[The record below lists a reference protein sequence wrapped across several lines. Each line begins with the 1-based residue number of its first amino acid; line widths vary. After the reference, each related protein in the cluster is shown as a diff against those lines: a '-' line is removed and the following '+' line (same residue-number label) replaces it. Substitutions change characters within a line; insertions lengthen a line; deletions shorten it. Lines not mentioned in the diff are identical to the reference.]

1 MLLHLL
7 DVPGILESL
16 VRLLGFLV
24 LQVLYGL
31 PKVLDHLQ
39 LGLVVLDQD
48 LEVLQ
53 GGDDLLHE
61 RGHLLRPVLINEML
75 ELLMIIGI
83 N

>member
-31 PKVLDHLQ
+31 PEVLDHLQ

-61 RGHLLRPVLINEML
+61 RGHLLGPVLINEML

>member
-7 DVPGILESL
+7 DVPRVLESL

-24 LQVLYGL
+24 LEVLYGL
-31 PKVLDHLQ
+31 PEVLDHLQ

-61 RGHLLRPVLINEML
+61 RGHLLGPVLINEML

>member
-7 DVPGILESL
+7 DVPRVLEPL
-16 VRLLGFLV
+16 VRLLSFLV
-24 LQVLYGL
+24 LEVLYGL
-31 PKVLDHLQ
+31 PEVLDHLQ

-61 RGHLLRPVLINEML
+61 RGHLLGPVLINEML

>member
-7 DVPGILESL
+7 DVPRVLEPL
-16 VRLLGFLV
+16 VRLLGLLV
-24 LQVLYGL
+24 LEVLYGL
-31 PKVLDHLQ
+31 PEVLYHLQ

-61 RGHLLRPVLINEML
+61 RGHLLGPVLINEML

>member
-7 DVPGILESL
+7 DVPRVLEPL
-16 VRLLGFLV
+16 VRLLGLLV
-24 LQVLYGL
+24 LEVLYGL
-31 PKVLDHLQ
+31 PEVLDHLQ

-61 RGHLLRPVLINEML
+61 RGHLLGPVLINEML

>member
-7 DVPGILESL
+7 DVPRVLEPL

-24 LQVLYGL
+24 LEVLYGL
-31 PKVLDHLQ
+31 PEVLDHLQ

-61 RGHLLRPVLINEML
+61 RGHLLGPVLINEML

>member
-7 DVPGILESL
+7 DVPRVLESL
-16 VRLLGFLV
+16 VRLLGLLV
-24 LQVLYGL
+24 LEVLYGL
-31 PKVLDHLQ
+31 PEVLDHLQ

-61 RGHLLRPVLINEML
+61 RGHLLGPVLINEML

>member
-31 PKVLDHLQ
+31 PEILDHMQ

-61 RGHLLRPVLINEML
+61 RGHLLGPVLINEML

>member
-16 VRLLGFLV
+16 VRLLSLLV

-31 PKVLDHLQ
+31 PEVLDHLQ

-48 LEVLQ
+48 LEMLQ

-61 RGHLLRPVLINEML
+61 RGHLLGPVLINEML

>member
-24 LQVLYGL
+24 LQVFYGL
-31 PKVLDHLQ
+31 PEVLDHLQ
-39 LGLVVLDQD
+39 LGLVVLDKD
-48 LEVLQ
+48 LEMLQ

-61 RGHLLRPVLINEML
+61 RGHLLGPVLINEML

>member
-7 DVPGILESL
+7 DVPRVLEPL

-24 LQVLYGL
+24 LEVLYGL
-31 PKVLDHLQ
+31 PEVLDHLQ

-61 RGHLLRPVLINEML
+61 RGHLLSPVLINEML

>member
-31 PKVLDHLQ
+31 PEVLDHLQ
-39 LGLVVLDQD
+39 LCLVVLDQD

-61 RGHLLRPVLINEML
+61 RGHLLGPVLINEML

>member
-7 DVPGILESL
+7 DVPRVLKPL
-16 VRLLGFLV
+16 VRLLGLLV
-24 LQVLYGL
+24 LQVLYGF
-31 PKVLDHLQ
+31 PEVLDHLQ

-61 RGHLLRPVLINEML
+61 RGHLLGPVLINEML

>member
-7 DVPGILESL
+7 DVPRVLEPL
-16 VRLLGFLV
+16 VRLLCFLV
-24 LQVLYGL
+24 LEVLYGL
-31 PKVLDHLQ
+31 PEVLDHLQ

-61 RGHLLRPVLINEML
+61 RGHLLGPVLINEML

>member
-31 PKVLDHLQ
+31 PEVLNHLQ
-39 LGLVVLDQD
+39 LCLVVLDQD

-61 RGHLLRPVLINEML
+61 RGHLLGPVLINEML

>member
-7 DVPGILESL
+7 DVPRVLKPL
-16 VRLLGFLV
+16 VRLLGLLV
-24 LQVLYGL
+24 LQVLYGF
-31 PKVLDHLQ
+31 PEVLDHLQ

-61 RGHLLRPVLINEML
+61 RGHLFGPVLINEML